1 MTKASSKNMFVQFS
15 QGILHCI
22 CFVSAINCY
31 VKSIYFVSLLPRG
44 FVCGTRFRMY
54 GFHIY
59 IYIYIYIYME
69 TIYICIYICVCVCCF
84 VVVVVV
90 VVANEGL

>member
-15 QGILHCI
+15 WGILNCI

-44 FVCGTRFRMY
+44 FVCGTRFKMY

-59 IYIYIYIYME
+59 IYIYIYICMYVF
-69 TIYICIYICVCVCCF
+69 IYVSVC
-84 VVVVVV
+84 VVVVV

>member
-15 QGILHCI
+15 WGILHCI

-59 IYIYIYIYME
+59 IYICMYLYM
-69 TIYICIYICVCVCCF
+69 CLCVLLLLLLLLMRVSNKFQSFYCLMSEV
-84 VVVVVV
+84 
-90 VVANEGL
+90 